1 MNQKTLTFT
10 LSLILCCVAF
20 IVRDSFLSFSI
31 AKITGETVLF
41 NESWKLPYQI
51 LPTIVFIFSIGIIPY
66 LYLLIKRTCRINS
79 VQKQVASAGIIITS
93 GLLFYSLRL
102 VYLKIKASQINDQL
116 QRAEFISPDN
126 IPTIRL
132 EDMYLEFYFLMGLL
146 VGTVVSFIIY
156 RKNILTSQVNKGF

>member
-31 AKITGETVLF
+31 AKITGKTVLF

-66 LYLLIKRTCRINS
+66 LYLLIKKTCRINS
-79 VQKQVASAGIIITS
+79 VQKQVGSAGIIINS

-102 VYLKIKASQINDQL
+102 VYLKIKASQTMIYCKERNL
-116 QRAEFISPDN
+116 FHKIISLPFVWRICIWSFIS
-126 IPTIRL
+126 
-132 EDMYLEFYFLMGLL
+132 
-146 VGTVVSFIIY
+146 
-156 RKNILTSQVNKGF
+156 